1 MQLSMQIWLQIAYIE
16 VSEKNVFENAVC
28 LSRLLYIFA
37 NIIDQCKCRS
47 KDDDPDLTVQSGSL
61 LYDHIGL
68 NPSKTF
74 QQMTKADDFCCN

>member
-1 MQLSMQIWLQIAYIE
+1 M
-16 VSEKNVFENAVC
+16 FENAVC

-37 NIIDQCKCRS
+37 NIMTNVSVEAKS
-47 KDDDPDLTVQSGSL
+47 DDTDLTVQSSSL

-74 QQMTKADDFCCN
+74 QQMTKADDFCCNWHFKGI